1 MGRDLEGWL
10 CPSHRIS
17 EVGCPSGRQATK
29 ERDVS
34 ESQRLMSIAG
44 YCERLADFEDW
55 QRDCLPASEPGT
67 HQRAS

>member
-1 MGRDLEGWL
+1 M
-10 CPSHRIS
+10 S
-17 EVGCPSGRQATK
+17 EPPDFRSWAARVARQATK
-29 ERDVS
+29 EHDVS

-44 YCERLADFEDW
+44 YWERLADFEDW